1 MAKGGTLREV
11 QCYHCGAQFEIS
23 ARAMTVSCPKCYKK
37 LLVEDVVIKAAQ
49 GVTKLQT
56 CGKIIIEKKGRVTA
70 TLVEAH
76 QGLEVHGILE
86 SKVLCGGPV
95 VIGDKGRWK
104 GDCRAPS
111 VEIAPGARI
120 TSGYFE
126 IAPANQSDR
135 FGLSALPGPHNKPI
149 AHPDPPPNP
158 PPDPPHAPPH
168 ENSAP

>member
-1 MAKGGTLREV
+1 MAKGGTLRDV
-11 QCYHCGAQFEIS
+11 QCYHCSAQFEIS

-37 LLVEDVVIKAAQ
+37 LLVEDVVVKTAQ
-49 GVTKLQT
+49 GVTNLQT

-76 QGLEVHGILE
+76 KGIEVHGIIE
-86 SKVLCGGPV
+86 GKVISGGPV
-95 VIGDKGRWK
+95 VIGDKARWK

-126 IAPANQSDR
+126 IAPQHLSDQ
-135 FGLSALPGPHNKPI
+135 FDLKHLPGPHNRIQNKT
-149 AHPDPPPNP
+149 PDPG
-158 PPDPPHAPPH
+158 
-168 ENSAP
+168 SAPAPG